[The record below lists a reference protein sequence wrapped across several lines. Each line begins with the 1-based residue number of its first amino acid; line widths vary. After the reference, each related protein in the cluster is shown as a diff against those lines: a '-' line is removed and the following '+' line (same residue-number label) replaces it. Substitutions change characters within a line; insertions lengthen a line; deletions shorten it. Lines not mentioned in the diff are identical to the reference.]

1 MTYPPTWKWN
11 KHGPIIE
18 GTYVGAFPA
27 VGKGGRSVL
36 YAIKDKSG
44 KTWTIWG
51 VNEIKQALQLRPF
64 GKKVR
69 FEYLG
74 KKKTS
79 RGFMSYH
86 FKINVGRGK
95 ADADPTNVRIPIK
108 KRAKLAARHSSTRKA
123 LPRAVMPVGR
133 GRINA
138 SAAKLKKKKEK
149 VIYHEEL
156 PQESVP
162 FPYPPLQD
170 KVTVPPPRPSPAY
183 LKQMRG

>member
-1 MTYPPTWKWN
+1 MTYPPTWKWL
-11 KHGPIIE
+11 KHGKVLD

-51 VNEIKQALQLRPF
+51 VQEIKQALQLRPY

-69 FEYLG
+69 FEFLG

-79 RGFMSYH
+79 RGFMAYH

-95 ADADPTNVRIPIK
+95 AEPDPTNIRKSIK
-108 KRAKLAARHSSTRKA
+108 KQRIAAARDTTTRQS
-123 LPRAVMPVGR
+123 LPQSAMSVGR
-133 GRINA
+133 GLVHP
-138 SAAKLKKKKEK
+138 SAAKIKLKNN
-149 VIYHEEL
+149 V
-156 PQESVP
+156 
-162 FPYPPLQD
+162 
-170 KVTVPPPRPSPAY
+170 VTVPPPVPPAGY
-183 LKQMRG
+183 NSNHDTFLAEWKNRLKKV